1 MASADRGAA
10 GLPLGARRERGGTL
24 RARGEGRATGGTLTV
39 GSLVEPPGL
48 DPFHQGADARIRV
61 TVLMYQGLFD
71 EPVDGEAAPLLAESY
86 EVSPDKLVYTVKLR
100 QGVKF
105 HTGQPMTAK
114 DVAYSYNYIR
124 DPKNGSPGAGDYT
137 VITAIDA
144 IDDSTVKITLS
155 QPNASLPMT
164 LGNKYGAVIPAGYF
178 DVPDSKTKLNQT
190 SVGTGPFKLVEF
202 KPNSNLTLARNPDY
216 WEKGAPYLDQ
226 VNFVS
231 IPNSAS
237 MLVGL
242 TNKRVDLALLNRP
255 QDVRQVEK
263 VPGLK
268 TERWPSL
275 NQKAIDLGS
284 EYTPLRRPARA
295 PGDRARRRQGRGD
308 ARLDRW
314 PRTSNR
320 HHGRRD
326 AGPLGAAPPQVPNQK
341 PDVEKAKK
349 LLAEA
354 AHPSGIEL
362 NLTTIIGYD
371 WMDPAAITLREQLAK
386 IGVKV
391 NIQRVELGVWIK
403 NFQSKQMGFTFN
415 DWATQPD
422 PNLLFYRHFRAAP
435 EGADFRNWK
444 NETASKLLDQGRAE
458 ADPAKRKAIYL
469 EFQKEMAQSVPTIM
483 LFSADLVDGEKREG
497 PQLRAAPD
505 RLVLRDCPHVSRPI
519 GPVSR
524 GPRAAGPLPLE
535 QADGSIPDAEAGGLA
550 ATALLASVIVFAL
563 VRSVPGDVVAQMLGQ
578 TSDPTRNARCAS
590 SSASISPPMPVSDL
604 VDERAVGQPRHELDQ
619 GPPVGQLIT
628 SALLVTLELGLMT
641 LIVATAIGVPL
652 GLVAGIYEGRPR
664 QDHPVVQP
672 PRPRGPRLLG
682 RADAARRRVFPRR
695 WSPPLL
701 YVPPSASI
709 ADNLAIL
716 ACRSQASACC
726 RRPPTR
732 SSFARALSRR
742 STRTTCARPSPK
754 ASRSGSS
761 SSSTFC
767 ATSASRSSPLWA

>member
-1 MASADRGAA
+1 MAVGVGRSRRCWSASQRSARSAA
-10 GLPLGARRERGGTL
+10 ELYGPEAKDARR
-24 RARGEGRATGGTLTV
+24 GGTLTV

-61 TVLMYQGLFD
+61 TVLMYQGLFY

-178 DVPDSKTKLNQT
+178 DAPDSKTKLNQT

-231 IPNSAS
+231 VPNSAS

-284 EYTPLRRPARA
+284 EYTPLNDPRVRQAIALGVDKDEVMRA
-295 PGDRARRRQGRGD
+295 SIGGLGQVIGTMVAAMQ
-308 ARLDRW
+308 DRW
-314 PRTSNR
+314 
-320 HHGRRD
+320 GL
-326 AGPLGAAPPQVPNQK
+326 PLPEVPNQK

-444 NETASKLLDQGRAE
+444 NETASKLLDEGRAE

-469 EFQKEMAQSVPTIM
+469 DFQKEMAQSVPTIM
-483 LFSADLVDGEKREG
+483 LFSADLVTVRNEKVRNYVQHPTG
-497 PQLRAAPD
+497 WYYGIARTY
-505 RLVLRDCPHVSRPI
+505 
-519 GPVSR
+519 
-524 GPRAAGPLPLE
+524 
-535 QADGSIPDAEAGGLA
+535 LA
-550 ATALLASVIVFAL
+550 
-563 VRSVPGDVVAQMLGQ
+563 Q
-578 TSDPTRNARCAS
+578 
-590 SSASISPPMPVSDL
+590 
-604 VDERAVGQPRHELDQ
+604 
-619 GPPVGQLIT
+619 
-628 SALLVTLELGLMT
+628 
-641 LIVATAIGVPL
+641 
-652 GLVAGIYEGRPR
+652 
-664 QDHPVVQP
+664 
-672 PRPRGPRLLG
+672 
-682 RADAARRRVFPRR
+682 
-695 WSPPLL
+695 
-701 YVPPSASI
+701 
-709 ADNLAIL
+709 
-716 ACRSQASACC
+716 
-726 RRPPTR
+726 
-732 SSFARALSRR
+732 
-742 STRTTCARPSPK
+742 
-754 ASRSGSS
+754 
-761 SSSTFC
+761 
-767 ATSASRSSPLWA
+767 

>member
-1 MASADRGAA
+1 MFPEHGLGRWLRPIAALLVCLSALGASAAELYGPKAKD
-10 GLPLGARRERGGTL
+10 ARR
-24 RARGEGRATGGTLTV
+24 GGTLTV

-61 TVLMYQGLFD
+61 TVLMYQGLFY

-178 DVPDSKTKLNQT
+178 DAPDSKTKLNQT

-284 EYTPLRRPARA
+284 EYTPLNDPRVRQAIALGVDKDEVMRA
-295 PGDRARRRQGRGD
+295 SIGGLGQVIGTMVAAMQ
-308 ARLDRW
+308 DRW
-314 PRTSNR
+314 
-320 HHGRRD
+320 GL
-326 AGPLGAAPPQVPNQK
+326 PLPEVPNQK

-444 NETASKLLDQGRAE
+444 NETASKLLDEGRAE

-469 EFQKEMAQSVPTIM
+469 DFQKEMAQSVPTIM
-483 LFSADLVDGEKREG
+483 LFSADLVTVRNEKVRNYVQHPTG
-497 PQLRAAPD
+497 WYYGIARTY
-505 RLVLRDCPHVSRPI
+505 
-519 GPVSR
+519 
-524 GPRAAGPLPLE
+524 
-535 QADGSIPDAEAGGLA
+535 LA
-550 ATALLASVIVFAL
+550 
-563 VRSVPGDVVAQMLGQ
+563 Q
-578 TSDPTRNARCAS
+578 
-590 SSASISPPMPVSDL
+590 
-604 VDERAVGQPRHELDQ
+604 
-619 GPPVGQLIT
+619 
-628 SALLVTLELGLMT
+628 
-641 LIVATAIGVPL
+641 
-652 GLVAGIYEGRPR
+652 
-664 QDHPVVQP
+664 
-672 PRPRGPRLLG
+672 
-682 RADAARRRVFPRR
+682 
-695 WSPPLL
+695 
-701 YVPPSASI
+701 
-709 ADNLAIL
+709 
-716 ACRSQASACC
+716 
-726 RRPPTR
+726 
-732 SSFARALSRR
+732 
-742 STRTTCARPSPK
+742 
-754 ASRSGSS
+754 
-761 SSSTFC
+761 
-767 ATSASRSSPLWA
+767 

>member
-1 MASADRGAA
+1 MFPEHGLGRWLRPIAALLVCLSALGASAAELYGPEAKD
-10 GLPLGARRERGGTL
+10 ARR
-24 RARGEGRATGGTLTV
+24 GGTLTV

-61 TVLMYQGLFD
+61 TVLMYQGLFY

-178 DVPDSKTKLNQT
+178 DAPDSKTKLNQT

-284 EYTPLRRPARA
+284 EYTPLNDPRVRQAIALGVDKDEVMRA
-295 PGDRARRRQGRGD
+295 SIGGLGQVIGTMVAAMQ
-308 ARLDRW
+308 DRW
-314 PRTSNR
+314 
-320 HHGRRD
+320 GL
-326 AGPLGAAPPQVPNQK
+326 PLPEVPNQK

-386 IGVKV
+386 IGAKV

-444 NETASKLLDQGRAE
+444 NETASKLLDEGRAE

-469 EFQKEMAQSVPTIM
+469 DFQKEMAQSVPTIM
-483 LFSADLVDGEKREG
+483 LFSADLVTVRNEKVRNYVQHPTG
-497 PQLRAAPD
+497 WYYGIARTY
-505 RLVLRDCPHVSRPI
+505 
-519 GPVSR
+519 
-524 GPRAAGPLPLE
+524 
-535 QADGSIPDAEAGGLA
+535 LA
-550 ATALLASVIVFAL
+550 
-563 VRSVPGDVVAQMLGQ
+563 Q
-578 TSDPTRNARCAS
+578 
-590 SSASISPPMPVSDL
+590 
-604 VDERAVGQPRHELDQ
+604 
-619 GPPVGQLIT
+619 
-628 SALLVTLELGLMT
+628 
-641 LIVATAIGVPL
+641 
-652 GLVAGIYEGRPR
+652 
-664 QDHPVVQP
+664 
-672 PRPRGPRLLG
+672 
-682 RADAARRRVFPRR
+682 
-695 WSPPLL
+695 
-701 YVPPSASI
+701 
-709 ADNLAIL
+709 
-716 ACRSQASACC
+716 
-726 RRPPTR
+726 
-732 SSFARALSRR
+732 
-742 STRTTCARPSPK
+742 
-754 ASRSGSS
+754 
-761 SSSTFC
+761 
-767 ATSASRSSPLWA
+767 

>member
-1 MASADRGAA
+1 MFPEHGLGRWLRPIAALLVCLSALGASAAELYGPEAKD
-10 GLPLGARRERGGTL
+10 ARR
-24 RARGEGRATGGTLTV
+24 GGTLTV

-61 TVLMYQGLFD
+61 TVLMYQGLFY
-71 EPVDGEAAPLLAESY
+71 ESVDGEAAPLLAESY

-178 DVPDSKTKLNQT
+178 DAPDSKTKLNQT

-284 EYTPLRRPARA
+284 EYTPLNDPRVRQAIALGVDKDEVMRA
-295 PGDRARRRQGRGD
+295 SIGGLGQVIGTMVAAMQ
-308 ARLDRW
+308 DRW
-314 PRTSNR
+314 
-320 HHGRRD
+320 GL
-326 AGPLGAAPPQVPNQK
+326 PLPEVPNQK

-422 PNLLFYRHFRAAP
+422 PNLLFYRHFRMAP

-444 NETASKLLDQGRAE
+444 NETASKLLDEGRAE

-469 EFQKEMAQSVPTIM
+469 DFQKEMAQSVPTIM
-483 LFSADLVDGEKREG
+483 LFSADLVTVRNEKVRNYVQHPTG
-497 PQLRAAPD
+497 WYYGIARTY
-505 RLVLRDCPHVSRPI
+505 
-519 GPVSR
+519 
-524 GPRAAGPLPLE
+524 
-535 QADGSIPDAEAGGLA
+535 LA
-550 ATALLASVIVFAL
+550 
-563 VRSVPGDVVAQMLGQ
+563 Q
-578 TSDPTRNARCAS
+578 
-590 SSASISPPMPVSDL
+590 
-604 VDERAVGQPRHELDQ
+604 
-619 GPPVGQLIT
+619 
-628 SALLVTLELGLMT
+628 
-641 LIVATAIGVPL
+641 
-652 GLVAGIYEGRPR
+652 
-664 QDHPVVQP
+664 
-672 PRPRGPRLLG
+672 
-682 RADAARRRVFPRR
+682 
-695 WSPPLL
+695 
-701 YVPPSASI
+701 
-709 ADNLAIL
+709 
-716 ACRSQASACC
+716 
-726 RRPPTR
+726 
-732 SSFARALSRR
+732 
-742 STRTTCARPSPK
+742 
-754 ASRSGSS
+754 
-761 SSSTFC
+761 
-767 ATSASRSSPLWA
+767 